1 MQMTIQKAI
10 FTDTQ
15 TVYSLTAAT
24 ISEVYPHYY
33 PSGAV
38 KIFLDYHNEEVIAE
52 DIADGRVFLCRDSD
66 GNAVGT
72 VTLCGNEIQR
82 LYVLPEYQGR
92 GFGGAL
98 LEFAEQKLFK
108 TFDEVIV
115 EASLPAKGL
124 YKKRG
129 YSETEYL
136 YMRAENGDFLCW
148 DKMIKRR

>member
-115 EASLPAKGL
+115 EASLPAKSL

>member
-1 MQMTIQKAI
+1 MTIQKAI

-108 TFDEVIV
+108 TSDEVIV

-148 DKMIKRR
+148 DKMIKHR

>member
-1 MQMTIQKAI
+1 MTIQKAI

>member
-1 MQMTIQKAI
+1 M
-10 FTDTQ
+10 
-15 TVYSLTAAT
+15 
-24 ISEVYPHYY
+24 
-33 PSGAV
+33 
-38 KIFLDYHNEEVIAE
+38 KIFLDYHNEEAIAE
-52 DIADGRVFLCRDSD
+52 DIADGRVFLFRDSD
-66 GNAVGT
+66 DNAVGT

-148 DKMIKRR
+148 DKMIKHR

>member
-1 MQMTIQKAI
+1 MTIQKAI

-38 KIFLDYHNEEVIAE
+38 KIFLDYHNEEFIAK

-66 GNAVGT
+66 SNAVGT

-82 LYVLPEYQGR
+82 LYVLPKYQGR

-108 TFDEVIV
+108 TSDEVIV

-148 DKMIKRR
+148 DKMIKHR

>member
-115 EASLPAKGL
+115 ETSLPAKGL

>member
-1 MQMTIQKAI
+1 MR
-10 FTDTQ
+10 FR
-15 TVYSLTAAT
+15 S
-24 ISEVYPHYY
+24 
-33 PSGAV
+33 
-38 KIFLDYHNEEVIAE
+38 
-52 DIADGRVFLCRDSD
+52 
-66 GNAVGT
+66 
-72 VTLCGNEIQR
+72 
-82 LYVLPEYQGR
+82 
-92 GFGGAL
+92 L

-148 DKMIKRR
+148 DKMIKHR

>member
-1 MQMTIQKAI
+1 MTIQKAI

-115 EASLPAKGL
+115 EASLPAKSL

>member
-1 MQMTIQKAI
+1 MTIQKAI

-148 DKMIKRR
+148 DKMIKHR

>member
-108 TFDEVIV
+108 TSDEVIV

-148 DKMIKRR
+148 DKMIKHR

>member
-148 DKMIKRR
+148 DKMIKHR